1 MTKDAKLGLVIG
13 IGLVIVIAVVFF
25 RKDATAAKAAGEPTA
40 AAVKPKGISVAQ
52 GEARGATTTAV
63 KHTVA
68 NGDTLFNLAER
79 YYHDS
84 GRFVDIYQANRDV
97 LQNPQQLPAGIVI
110 VIPGIDHP

>member
-13 IGLVIVIAVVFF
+13 IALVIVIAVVFF
-25 RKDATAAKAAGEPTA
+25 RKEPAAAKAANDQT
-40 AAVKPKGISVAQ
+40 AAVKPKGVSVAP
-52 GEARGATTTAV
+52 GPAAPRAGV

-68 NGDTLFNLAER
+68 RGETLFTLAQH

-97 LQNPQQLPAGIVI
+97 LSDPQTLTPGTVI
-110 VIPGIDHP
+110 VIPGVE

>member
-25 RKDATAAKAAGEPTA
+25 RKEGASAKTPNETTA
-40 AAVKPKGISVAQ
+40 AAVKPKGVSVLPGQPRTGVTHTVAEGETLFSVAQ
-52 GEARGATTTAV
+52 
-63 KHTVA
+63 H
-68 NGDTLFNLAER
+68 

-97 LQNPQQLPAGIVI
+97 LHNPQQLTPGTVI
-110 VIPGIDHP
+110 VIPQP